1 MQVHV
6 QLPLTAAQPLPQ
18 SVKEALSPW
27 EPSQPQYWN
36 ALWRSTQEASR
47 ASGRGIE
54 CWQNWDDI
62 EDARQYWQRVSASEQ
77 KNERAHELLA
87 EAQPHWRVLDIGA
100 GPGNLVLPLAGKVAH
115 VTAVEP
121 AHGMS
126 QVLRENI
133 AQAGLS
139 NVSVVQKRWDDVD
152 VAQDLQGPYELVVIS
167 FAFGMLDLLD
177 TFRKILAVAKERVIF
192 YWHAGPQAWDV
203 DAVKLWPLLHGKT
216 FTPIPK
222 AEVIFNL
229 LYTLGIYA
237 DVKSIPRSFTTCFES
252 MDEAMQEYRK
262 RYAVA
267 EDDAEKNRL
276 LRQYLQQ
283 NLLPED
289 GGYVQRAYNTGMRI
303 AWSVP
308 PVNPLPL
315 V

>member
-1 MQVHV
+1 M
-6 QLPLTAAQPLPQ
+6 PQ
-18 SVKEALSPW
+18 SVKEALSAW
-27 EPSQPQYWN
+27 DPSQPQYWN

-54 CWQNWDDI
+54 CWQNWDDLA
-62 EDARQYWQRVSASEQ
+62 DARQYWQRVSASEQ

-87 EAQPHWRVLDIGA
+87 EVQSHWRVLDIGA
-100 GPGNLVLPLAGKVAH
+100 GPGNLALPLAGKAAH

-121 AHGMS
+121 ASGMA

-177 TFRKILAVAKERVIF
+177 TLRKILAVASQRVIF

-237 DVKSIPRSFTTCFES
+237 DVKSMPRSFTTAFES
-252 MDEAMQEYRK
+252 LDEAMQEYGK

-267 EDDAEKNRL
+267 EDDAPRRQL
-276 LRQYLQQ
+276 LLQYLQAHLVQ
-283 NLLPED
+283 ED
-289 GGYVQRAYNTGMRI
+289 GRYLQRAYNTGMRI
-303 AWSVP
+303 AWNVP
-308 PVNPLPL
+308 AVNPLQTP
-315 V
+315 

>member
-1 MQVHV
+1 MQ
-6 QLPLTAAQPLPQ
+6 PSKDAAPCAAPVLPQ
-18 SVKEALSPW
+18 SVKDALAPW
-27 EPSQPQYWN
+27 EPSQPEYWN

-62 EDARQYWQRVSASEQ
+62 ADARQYWRRITGSEQ
-77 KNERAHELLA
+77 KNDRAAELLA
-87 EAQPHWRVLDIGA
+87 EVQPHWRVLDIGA
-100 GPGNLVLPLAGKVAH
+100 GPGNLVVPLAGKAAH

-121 AHGMS
+121 ASGMA

-133 AQAGLS
+133 AAAGLR
-139 NVSVVQKRWDDVD
+139 NVSVIQKRWDDVD
-152 VAQDLQGPYELVVIS
+152 VPQDLQGPYELVVIS

-177 TFRKILAVAKERVIF
+177 TIRKIMAVASQRVVF

-203 DAVKLWPLLHGKT
+203 DALKLWPLLHGKT

-237 DVKSIPRSFTTCFES
+237 DVQSIPRSFTTVFES
-252 MDEAMQEYRK
+252 MDEAMSEYRK

-267 EDDAEKNRL
+267 ENDAQRNQL
-276 LRQYLQQ
+276 LHQYLREHLVQE
-283 NLLPED
+283 N
-289 GGYVQRAYNTGMRI
+289 GRYVQRAHNTGMRI
-303 AWSVP
+303 AWTVP
-308 PVNPLPL
+308 GATPA
-315 V
+315 